1 MNVGFLGLGTMG
13 KAMAANLIKAGHTL
27 TVWNRSPGP
36 ASELAALGATVASGP
51 RDAFRGDAVIS
62 MLADDAST
70 NAVVTDDLLGGA
82 PKGLTHINMATI
94 SVAAAKTLTERH
106 TRHGLTYVA
115 APVFGRAEVALAGKL
130 NIVAGGPDAAIAH
143 VQPLFDAMGQKTW
156 RAGTDPAQ
164 ATLIKITGNFML
176 AASIEMLSEAF
187 ALAEKGGVDPKLFT
201 EIMTGTLFAAP
212 LQDLFRGHQCPP
224 LRACRLQDDARPEG
238 CRPRPGS
245 RPRLADPLA
254 DGEPGARSHARR
266 PGGGPRRK
274 GLVCAVDHRAPQ
286 RGVGWMRLAAA

>member
-94 SVAAAKTLTERH
+94 SVAAAKTLNERH

-212 LQDLFRGHQCPP
+212 AFKIYS
-224 LRACRLQDDARPEG
+224 EVIN
-238 CRPRPGS
+238 
-245 RPRLADPLA
+245 
-254 DGEPGARSHARR
+254 ARR
-266 PGGGPRRK
+266 FEPAAFK
-274 GLVCAVDHRAPQ
+274 MTLGLKDVGLALEAGHASRTPLPMASLVRDHMLE
-286 RGVGWMRLAAA
+286 GLAAGHGEKDWSALSTIVRRNAGLAG